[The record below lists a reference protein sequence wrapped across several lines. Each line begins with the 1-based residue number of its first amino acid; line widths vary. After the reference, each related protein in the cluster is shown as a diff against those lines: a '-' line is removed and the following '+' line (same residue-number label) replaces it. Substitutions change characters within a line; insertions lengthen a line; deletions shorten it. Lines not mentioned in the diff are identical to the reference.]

1 MKEKT
6 KTDDNLVLPRPI
18 RIPFDEEIIS
28 KLVNTILKRSADHI
42 FPDHDKEGSPDNLA
56 YNAVFSAIKSHMQDY
71 ILEHCKKVTPYM
83 DLKDIPRAVL
93 FCIDALV
100 NIEGRRIIGN
110 KYTNGIRKYRSY
122 LPNVVPYIKYGVKVY
137 RTDNPETWSKINW
150 FLNTIRRKLERTI
163 NWSYADQDAFQAWI
177 DDDSDTEGKD
187 TYATDDLSKNIESF
201 TCRNVNT
208 DRTFFFGKVILR
220 YNVPS
225 QYEENKV
232 DYIVYTYKARIINH
246 EIIALA
252 IFSPDS
258 KILYEQG
265 EGGKVIQ
272 QPYDTYAATVKDELI
287 RQLSKL

>member
-1 MKEKT
+1 MKMN
-6 KTDDNLVLPRPI
+6 DNLVLPRPI

-42 FPDHDKEGSPDNLA
+42 FSDHDKEGSSDNLA

-71 ILEHCKKVTPYM
+71 ILEHCKKVTPHM

-100 NIEGRRIIGN
+100 NIDGRRIICN
-110 KYTNGIRKYRSY
+110 KYANGKSY
-122 LPNVVPYIKYGVKVY
+122 LPNVVPYIEYAVKAY

-163 NWSYADQDAFQAWI
+163 NYSYTEENAFQAWI
-177 DDDSDTEGKD
+177 DDDSDTGGKD

-220 YNVPS
+220 YNAPS
-225 QYEENKV
+225 QYEKDKV
-232 DYIVYTYKARIINH
+232 DYIVYTYKARIVNH

-252 IFSPDS
+252 IFSPEG

-272 QPYDTYAATVKDELI
+272 QPYDTYVATVKDELI
-287 RQLSKL
+287 RQLSKCLL

>member
-6 KTDDNLVLPRPI
+6 RSDDTIIYDAAHIAEVVEILVI
-18 RIPFDEEIIS
+18 T
-28 KLVNTILKRSADHI
+28 VLKNSADHI
-42 FPDHDKEGSPDNLA
+42 FPDHEKEGSPDQLA
-56 YNAVFSAIKSHMQDY
+56 YLAVFSAITDHLKDP
-71 ILEHCKKVTPYM
+71 ILKHCKKVTPYM
-83 DLKDIPRAVL
+83 DLKDLRRAVL
-93 FCIDALV
+93 FCIDTLV
-100 NIEGRRIIGN
+100 NVDGRRIICN
-110 KYTNGIRKYRSY
+110 KYTNGKSRI
-122 LPNVVPYIKYGVKVY
+122 PNVVPYIDNKVKAY
-137 RTDNPETWSKINW
+137 RTDNPATWSKINQ
-150 FLNTIRRKLERTI
+150 FLNNIRRKLECTI
-163 NWSYADQDAFQAWI
+163 NWSYTEENAFQAWI
-177 DDDSDTEGKD
+177 DDDSDTDGKD
-187 TYATDDLSKNIESF
+187 TYATDDLSKNIEAF

-220 YNVPS
+220 YNAPS

-272 QPYDTYAATVKDELI
+272 QPYDTYVATVKDELI
-287 RQLSKL
+287 QQLSKL

>member
-6 KTDDNLVLPRPI
+6 RSDDTIIYDTAHIAEVVEILVTT
-18 RIPFDEEIIS
+18 
-28 KLVNTILKRSADHI
+28 VLKNSADHI
-42 FPDHDKEGSPDNLA
+42 FPDHEKEGSPDQLA
-56 YNAVFSAIKSHMQDY
+56 YLAVFSAITDHLKDP
-71 ILEHCKKVTPYM
+71 ILKHCKKVTPYM
-83 DLKDIPRAVL
+83 DLKDLRRAVL
-93 FCIDALV
+93 FCIDTLV
-100 NIEGRRIIGN
+100 NVDGRRIICN
-110 KYTNGIRKYRSY
+110 KYTNGKSRI
-122 LPNVVPYIKYGVKVY
+122 PNVVPYIDNKVKAY
-137 RTDNPETWSKINW
+137 RTDNPATWSKINQ
-150 FLNTIRRKLERTI
+150 FLNNIRRKLECTI
-163 NWSYADQDAFQAWI
+163 NWSYTEENAFQAWI
-177 DDDSDTEGKD
+177 DDDSDTDGKD
-187 TYATDDLSKNIESF
+187 TYATDDLSKNIEAF

-220 YNVPS
+220 YNAPS

-272 QPYDTYAATVKDELI
+272 QPYDTYVATVKDELI
-287 RQLSKL
+287 QQLSKL

>member
-6 KTDDNLVLPRPI
+6 RSDDTIIYDAAHIAEVVEILVTT
-18 RIPFDEEIIS
+18 
-28 KLVNTILKRSADHI
+28 VLKNSADHI
-42 FPDHDKEGSPDNLA
+42 FPDHEKEGSPDQLA
-56 YNAVFSAIKSHMQDY
+56 YLAVFSAITDHLKDP
-71 ILEHCKKVTPYM
+71 ILKHCKKVTPYM
-83 DLKDIPRAVL
+83 DLKDLRRAVL
-93 FCIDALV
+93 FCIDTLV
-100 NIEGRRIIGN
+100 NVDGRRIICN
-110 KYTNGIRKYRSY
+110 KYTNGKSRI
-122 LPNVVPYIKYGVKVY
+122 PNVVPYIDNKVKAY
-137 RTDNPETWSKINW
+137 RTDNPATWSKINQ
-150 FLNTIRRKLERTI
+150 FLNNIRRKLECTI
-163 NWSYADQDAFQAWI
+163 NWSYTEENAFQAWI
-177 DDDSDTEGKD
+177 DDDSDTDGKD
-187 TYATDDLSKNIESF
+187 TYATDDLSKNIEAF

-220 YNVPS
+220 YNAPS

-272 QPYDTYAATVKDELI
+272 QPYDTYVATVKDELI
-287 RQLSKL
+287 QQLSKL

>member
-6 KTDDNLVLPRPI
+6 RSDDTIIYDAAHIAEVVEILVTT
-18 RIPFDEEIIS
+18 
-28 KLVNTILKRSADHI
+28 VLKNSADHI
-42 FPDHDKEGSPDNLA
+42 FPDHEKEGSPDQLA
-56 YNAVFSAIKSHMQDY
+56 YLAVFSAITDHLKDP
-71 ILEHCKKVTPYM
+71 ILKHCKKVTPYM
-83 DLKDIPRAVL
+83 DLKDLRRAVL
-93 FCIDALV
+93 FCIDTLV
-100 NIEGRRIIGN
+100 NVDGRRIICN
-110 KYTNGIRKYRSY
+110 KYTNGKSRI
-122 LPNVVPYIKYGVKVY
+122 PNVVPYIDNKVKAY
-137 RTDNPETWSKINW
+137 RTDNPATWSKINQ
-150 FLNTIRRKLERTI
+150 FLNNIRRKLECTI
-163 NWSYADQDAFQAWI
+163 NWSCADKNAFQAWI
-177 DDDSDTEGKD
+177 DDDSDTDGKD

-272 QPYDTYAATVKDELI
+272 QPYDTDVAFVKDELI
-287 RQLSKL
+287 RQLSKRLL